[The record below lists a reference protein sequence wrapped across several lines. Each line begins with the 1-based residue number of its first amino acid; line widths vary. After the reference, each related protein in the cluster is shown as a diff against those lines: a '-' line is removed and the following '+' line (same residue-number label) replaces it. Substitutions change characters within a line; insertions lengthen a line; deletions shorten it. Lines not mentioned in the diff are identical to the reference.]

1 MSELK
6 ACERLFDMA
15 IEVFEFDE
23 NEEVE
28 RLALKRIYRSIDATV
43 HPSAYKI

>member
-23 NEEVE
+23 NEGVE
-28 RLALKRIYRSIDATV
+28 RLALKRIYRSIDA
-43 HPSAYKI
+43 IL

>member
-6 ACERLFDMA
+6 ACERLFEVNVD
-15 IEVFEFDE
+15 VFEFDE